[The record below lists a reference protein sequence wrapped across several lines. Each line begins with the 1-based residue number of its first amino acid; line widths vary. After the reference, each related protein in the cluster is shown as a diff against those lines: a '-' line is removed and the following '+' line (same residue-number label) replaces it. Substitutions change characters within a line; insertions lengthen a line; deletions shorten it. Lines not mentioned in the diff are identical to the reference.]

1 MVYSDIH
8 LPLLGFIALDWTL
21 MTVALIPILLRL
33 SLRRRHIGPH
43 PLSTNLSDSFVV
55 MAWLSGIVLI
65 SINAWKNS
73 LRERYVHAPPSSL
86 YYMVPR
92 NQAAHLLYVSWISLF
107 FIYISLWCSKAA
119 FLAFYYS
126 LFSLQGKRIR
136 IVLWCASI
144 FTLATFILH
153 MCLIAFWCSPISGNW
168 NIEGHLCSAV
178 HSIES
183 VTISTFTN
191 VATDLVI
198 LSIPVST
205 LAGMRLGKAER
216 TGLIFVFLMG
226 SVSIVAA
233 LVRFVTLKLV
243 EHVPRAE
250 ITHTIDVWA
259 LVEIVS
265 SLLAVCL
272 PSLRTFVRNHR
283 ATPKECS
290 RADSASRSDS
300 ETPHGLQS
308 TEELRLKRATTEMTE
323 EGYFRGRDEEAKGDG
338 DGEGKVEGEKAPR
351 RPVEV
356 WRVKGVEEC

>member
-1 MVYSDIH
+1 
-8 LPLLGFIALDWTL
+8 
-21 MTVALIPILLRL
+21 
-33 SLRRRHIGPH
+33 
-43 PLSTNLSDSFVV
+43 
-55 MAWLSGIVLI
+55 
-65 SINAWKNS
+65 
-73 LRERYVHAPPSSL
+73 
-86 YYMVPR
+86 MVPWD
-92 NQAAHLLYVSWISLF
+92 QAAHLLYVSWISLF

-153 MCLIAFWCSPISGNW
+153 MCLIAFWCSPISSNW

-233 LVRFVTLKLV
+233 LVRFITLKLV
-243 EHVPRAE
+243 EHVPRAD
-250 ITHTIDVWA
+250 ITHTIG
-259 LVEIVS
+259 S
-265 SLLAVCL
+265 SSPF
-272 PSLRTFVRNHR
+272 PS
-283 ATPKECS
+283 P
-290 RADSASRSDS
+290 
-300 ETPHGLQS
+300 S
-308 TEELRLKRATTEMTE
+308 TKL
-323 EGYFRGRDEEAKGDG
+323 
-338 DGEGKVEGEKAPR
+338 
-351 RPVEV
+351 
-356 WRVKGVEEC
+356 

>member
-1 MVYSDIH
+1 
-8 LPLLGFIALDWTL
+8 
-21 MTVALIPILLRL
+21 
-33 SLRRRHIGPH
+33 
-43 PLSTNLSDSFVV
+43 

-86 YYMVPR
+86 YYMVPWD
-92 NQAAHLLYVSWISLF
+92 QAAHLLYVSWISLF

-183 VTISTFTN
+183 VTISTFAN

-216 TGLIFVFLMG
+216 TGLVFVFLMG

-243 EHVPRAE
+243 EHVPRAD
-250 ITHTIDVWA
+250 ITHTIG
-259 LVEIVS
+259 S
-265 SLLAVCL
+265 SSPFPPFASFPPLQ
-272 PSLRTFVRNHR
+272 
-283 ATPKECS
+283 PK
-290 RADSASRSDS
+290 
-300 ETPHGLQS
+300 P
-308 TEELRLKRATTEMTE
+308 KP
-323 EGYFRGRDEEAKGDG
+323 
-338 DGEGKVEGEKAPR
+338 KVPKKPISK
-351 RPVEV
+351 P
-356 WRVKGVEEC
+356 